1 MQESRQEENP
11 RVSFSWVLVL
21 DSWFSSQTTKF
32 MTITQLEYIVAV
44 DTYRSFVAAADKCFV
59 TQPTLSM
66 QVQKLEDTLGVK
78 IFDRSKQP
86 VTPTEIGIEIISQ
99 ARIMLSESEK
109 IKEIITDRQKE
120 LSGELKVGIIPTIAP
135 YILPKILH
143 GFIEKYPQVKLIVW
157 EQTTEQIIAQL
168 KLGVIDC
175 GILSTPLHESTLTE
189 VPVFYENFVAYVSK
203 NSKLSKKKNIVPD
216 DIDMEEI
223 WILNEGHCMREQVLN
238 ICQRRKATQGFKHF
252 EYNTG
257 SVETL
262 KRMVDQN
269 NGATIL
275 PELALADL
283 TDKQLDKVRY
293 FKAPEPAREVS
304 IVIQRNFLKRRMIEA
319 LKNEI
324 LEFLPK
330 RMKSKKKKE
339 VMEI

>member
-1 MQESRQEENP
+1 
-11 RVSFSWVLVL
+11 
-21 DSWFSSQTTKF
+21 

-44 DTYRSFVAAADKCFV
+44 DTYRSFVLAAEKCFV

-78 IFDRSKQP
+78 LFDRSKQP
-86 VTPTEIGIEIISQ
+86 VVPTEIGVEVIAQ
-99 ARIMLSESEK
+99 ARILLGESEK
-109 IKEIITDRQKE
+109 IKEIIDDRKRE
-120 LSGELKVGIIPTIAP
+120 LSGELKVGIIPTVAP
-135 YILPKILH
+135 YILPKILQT
-143 GFIEKYPQVKLIVW
+143 FIEKYPQVKLVVW
-157 EQTTEQIIAQL
+157 EQTTEQIIQQL
-168 KLGVIDC
+168 KLGIIDC
-175 GILSTPLHESTLTE
+175 GILSTPLNESNLIE
-189 VPVFYENFVAYVSK
+189 IPVFYENFVAYVSK
-203 NSKLSKKKNIVPD
+203 NSKLSKKKNISPD
-216 DIDMEEI
+216 DIDIEEI

-238 ICQRRKATQGFKHF
+238 ICQRRKSTQVFKHF

-283 TDKQLDKVRY
+283 SEKNMDKVRY
-293 FKAPEPAREVS
+293 FKGPEPAREVS

-324 LEFLPK
+324 LDFLPK
-330 RMKSKKKKE
+330 RMKTKKKKE
-339 VMEI
+339 LMDI

>member
-1 MQESRQEENP
+1 
-11 RVSFSWVLVL
+11 
-21 DSWFSSQTTKF
+21 

-44 DTYRSFVAAADKCFV
+44 DTYRSFVAAAEKCFV

-78 IFDRSKQP
+78 LFDRSRQP
-86 VTPTEIGIEIISQ
+86 VTPTEIGIEIITQ
-99 ARIMLSESEK
+99 ARILLGECEK

-157 EQTTEQIIAQL
+157 EQTTEQIVQQL
-168 KLGVIDC
+168 KLGMIDC
-175 GILSTPLHESTLTE
+175 GILSTPLHESSLTE
-189 VPVFYENFVAYVSK
+189 IPVFYENFVAYVSK
-203 NSKLSKKKNIVPD
+203 HSKLSKKKSISPD

-238 ICQRRKATQGFKHF
+238 ICQRRKSTQGFKHF

-275 PELALADL
+275 PELALAEL
-283 TDKQLDKVRY
+283 SDKQLDKVRY
-293 FKAPEPAREVS
+293 FKSPEPAREVS

-330 RMKSKKKKE
+330 RMKNKKKKE
-339 VMEI
+339 VIEI

>member
-1 MQESRQEENP
+1 
-11 RVSFSWVLVL
+11 
-21 DSWFSSQTTKF
+21 

-44 DTYRSFVAAADKCFV
+44 DTYRSFVLAAEKCFV

-78 IFDRSKQP
+78 LFDRSKQP
-86 VTPTEIGIEIISQ
+86 VTPTGIGTEIISQ
-99 ARIMLSESEK
+99 ARILLSESEK
-109 IKEIITDRQKE
+109 IKEIITDRKKE

-143 GFIEKYPQVKLIVW
+143 GFIEKYPQVKLVVW
-157 EQTTEQIIAQL
+157 EQTTEQIVHEL
-168 KLGVIDC
+168 KLGMIDC
-175 GILSTPLHESTLTE
+175 GILSTPLHENNLTE
-189 VPVFYENFVAYVSK
+189 LPVFYENFVAYVSK
-203 NSKLSKKKNIVPD
+203 NSNLSKKKTISPD

-223 WILNEGHCMREQVLN
+223 WVLNEGHCMREQVLN

-293 FKAPEPAREVS
+293 FKSPEPAREVS

-319 LKNEI
+319 LRNEI
-324 LEFLPK
+324 LDFLPK
-330 RMKSKKKKE
+330 RMKTKKKKE
-339 VMEI
+339 VMDI

>member
-1 MQESRQEENP
+1 
-11 RVSFSWVLVL
+11 
-21 DSWFSSQTTKF
+21 

-44 DTYRSFVAAADKCFV
+44 DTYRSFVVAAEKCFV

-86 VTPTEIGIEIISQ
+86 VSPTEIGVEIIDQ
-99 ARIMLSESEK
+99 ARILLAESEK
-109 IKEIITDRQKE
+109 IREIITDRQKE
-120 LSGELKVGIIPTIAP
+120 LSGELKVGIIPTVSP
-135 YILPKILH
+135 YILPKIIG
-143 GFIEKYPQVKLIVW
+143 GFIHKYPQVKLIVW
-157 EQTTEQIIAQL
+157 EQTTEDIIQQL
-168 KLGVIDC
+168 KLGTLDC
-175 GILSTPLHESTLTE
+175 GIMSTPLRESALTE
-189 VPVFYENFVAYVSK
+189 IPVFYENFVAYVSK
-203 NSKLSKKKNIVPD
+203 NSKMFKKKSITPD

-223 WILNEGHCMREQVLN
+223 WVLNEGHCMREQVLN
-238 ICQRRKATQGFKHF
+238 ICQRRRSTKGNLHF

-262 KRMVDQN
+262 KRMVEQN

-275 PELALADL
+275 PELALAEL
-283 TDKQLDKVRY
+283 NEKQLDRVRY
-293 FKAPEPAREVS
+293 FKSPEPAREVS
-304 IVIQRNFLKRRMIEA
+304 IVIQKNFLKRRMIEA

-324 LEFLPK
+324 LEFVPK

>member
-1 MQESRQEENP
+1 
-11 RVSFSWVLVL
+11 
-21 DSWFSSQTTKF
+21 

-44 DTYRSFVAAADKCFV
+44 DTYRSFVSAADKCFV

-99 ARIMLSESEK
+99 ARILLSESEK

-168 KLGVIDC
+168 KSGVIDC
-175 GILSTPLHESTLTE
+175 GILSTPLHESTLIE
-189 VPVFYENFVAYVSK
+189 LPVFYENFVAYVSK

-319 LKNEI
+319 LRNEI

>member
-1 MQESRQEENP
+1 
-11 RVSFSWVLVL
+11 
-21 DSWFSSQTTKF
+21 

-44 DTYRSFVAAADKCFV
+44 DTYRSFVLAAEKCFV

-78 IFDRSKQP
+78 LFDRTKQP
-86 VTPTEIGIEIISQ
+86 VTPTEIGIEIIDQ
-99 ARIMLSESEK
+99 ARIMLAESEK

-120 LSGELKVGIIPTIAP
+120 LSGELKVGIIPTVSP
-135 YILPKILH
+135 YILPKIISS
-143 GFIEKYPQVKLIVW
+143 FIHKYPQVKLIVW
-157 EQTTEQIIAQL
+157 EQTTEEIVQQL
-168 KLGVIDC
+168 KLGTLDC
-175 GILSTPLHESTLTE
+175 GILSTPLRESALTE
-189 VPVFYENFVAYVSK
+189 IPVFYENFVAYVSK
-203 NSKLSKKKNIVPD
+203 HSKLSKKKSISPE

-223 WILNEGHCMREQVLN
+223 WVLNEGHCMREQVLN
-238 ICQRRKATQGFKHF
+238 ICQRRRATKGFLHF

-275 PELALADL
+275 PELALAEL
-283 TDKQLDKVRY
+283 NDKQLDKVRY
-293 FKAPEPAREVS
+293 FKSPEPAREVS
-304 IVIQRNFLKRRMIEA
+304 IVIQKNFLKRRMIEA

-324 LEFLPK
+324 LEFVPK

>member
-1 MQESRQEENP
+1 
-11 RVSFSWVLVL
+11 
-21 DSWFSSQTTKF
+21 
-32 MTITQLEYIVAV
+32 MTLTQLEYIVAV
-44 DTYRSFVAAADKCFV
+44 DTYRSFVTAAEKCFV

-86 VTPTEIGIEIISQ
+86 VSPTEIGIDIINQARIVLGEGEKVREIIS
-99 ARIMLSESEK
+99 
-109 IKEIITDRQKE
+109 DRQKE
-120 LSGELKVGIIPTIAP
+120 ISGELKVGIIPTVSP
-135 YILPKILH
+135 YILPKIMH
-143 GFIEKYPQVKLIVW
+143 GFVNKYPQVKLIVW
-157 EQTTEQIIAQL
+157 EQTTEQIIQQL
-168 KLGVIDC
+168 KLGTIDC

-189 VPVFYENFVAYVSK
+189 IPVFYENFVAYASK
-203 NSKLSKKKNIVPD
+203 HSKLYKKKSISPD

-223 WILNEGHCMREQVLN
+223 WVLNEGHCMREQVLN
-238 ICQRRKATQGFKHF
+238 ICQRRKSTQGFQHF

-283 TDKQLDKVRY
+283 SDKQLDRVRY
-293 FKAPEPAREVS
+293 FKSPEPAREVS

-324 LEFLPK
+324 LEFVPK
-330 RMKSKKKKE
+330 RMKNKKKKDL
-339 VMEI
+339 MEF

>member
-1 MQESRQEENP
+1 
-11 RVSFSWVLVL
+11 
-21 DSWFSSQTTKF
+21 

-44 DTYRSFVAAADKCFV
+44 DTYRSFVAAAEKCFV

-78 IFDRSKQP
+78 LFDRSKQP
-86 VTPTEIGIEIISQ
+86 VTPTEIGIEIITQ
-99 ARIMLSESEK
+99 ARILLAESEK

-157 EQTTEQIIAQL
+157 EQTTEQIIDQL
-168 KLGVIDC
+168 KLGMIDC
-175 GILSTPLHESTLTE
+175 GILSTPLHESSLTE
-189 VPVFYENFVAYVSK
+189 LPVFYENFVAYVSK
-203 NSKLSKKKNIVPD
+203 NSKLSKKKSIVPD

-283 TDKQLDKVRY
+283 NEKQLDKVRY
-293 FKAPEPAREVS
+293 FKSPEPAREVS

>member
-1 MQESRQEENP
+1 
-11 RVSFSWVLVL
+11 
-21 DSWFSSQTTKF
+21 
-32 MTITQLEYIVAV
+32 MTITQLEYVVAV
-44 DTYRSFVAAADKCFV
+44 DTYRSFVSAADKCFV

-66 QVQKLEDTLGVK
+66 QIQKLEDTLGVR

-86 VTPTEIGIEIISQ
+86 VIPTEIGIEIIAQ
-99 ARIMLSESEK
+99 ARVMLSEAEK
-109 IKEIITDRQKE
+109 IKEIITDRQRE
-120 LSGELKVGIIPTIAP
+120 LSGELKVGIIPTVAP

-143 GFIEKYPQVKLIVW
+143 GFIEKYPQVKLIVS
-157 EQTTEQIIAQL
+157 EQTTEQIVQDL
-168 KLGVIDC
+168 KLGLIDC
-175 GILSTPLHESTLTE
+175 GILSTPLHESSLTE
-189 VPVFYENFVAYVSK
+189 IPVFYENFVAYVSK
-203 NSKLSKKKNIVPD
+203 NSKLSKKKNISPD

-283 TDKQLDKVRY
+283 SDKQLDKVRY
-293 FKAPEPAREVS
+293 FKSPEPAREVS
-304 IVIQRNFLKRRMIEA
+304 VVIQRNFLKRRLIEA

-330 RMKSKKKKE
+330 RMKSKKKKD
-339 VMEI
+339 VVDI